1 MGFAVVEQVA
11 SSMSNVAK
19 PLLQI
24 FGTAATLAATA
35 FGTPAA
41 GAAVGA
47 GVAALGLAIDKTQ
60 QNTRQAQPAIG
71 GNAAPNTIP
80 IAIDTSFKPFA
91 HKLGRKWSGFNVIE
105 NPTGIGVSSRRGKRD
120 ELFIELSGSASGNI
134 TIQVF

>member
-1 MGFAVVEQVA
+1 
-11 SSMSNVAK
+11 MSNVAK

-24 FGTAATLAATA
+24 FGTAATAVATA
-35 FGTPAA
+35 FGSPVA

-47 GVAALGLAIDKTQ
+47 GVAALGMVIDKTQ
-60 QNTRQAQPAIG
+60 QNARLAQQPVGA
-71 GNAAPNTIP
+71 NATPNTIP
-80 IAIDTSFKPFA
+80 VAITGAFKPFA

-120 ELFIELSGSASGNI
+120 ELFIELSGSSSGNI

>member
-1 MGFAVVEQVA
+1 MGRAVVEQVA

-19 PLLQI
+19 PILQF
-24 FGTAATLAATA
+24 FGAVATVAGGPLA
-35 FGTPAA
+35 
-41 GAAVGA
+41 GA
-47 GVAALGLAIDKTQ
+47 GVNALGSLIDRTQ
-60 QNTRQAQPAIG
+60 QNTRNAQPQVGA
-71 GNAAPNTIP
+71 NAAPNTIP
-80 IAIDTSFKPFA
+80 VAITTSFEPYA